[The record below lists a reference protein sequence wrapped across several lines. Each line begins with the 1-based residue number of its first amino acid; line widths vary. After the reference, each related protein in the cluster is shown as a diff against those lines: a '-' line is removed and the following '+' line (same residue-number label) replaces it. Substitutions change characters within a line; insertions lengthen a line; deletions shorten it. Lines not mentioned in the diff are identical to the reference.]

1 MFTCAVNSRSQH
13 ICDHWIL
20 LFYFYQIADKTNEFK
35 NAHKRS
41 LQSAK
46 YLVTK
51 KGNGIKSP
59 NICLQHS
66 VEWKC
71 TVTVLVTLPI

>member
-20 LFYFYQIADKTNEFK
+20 LFYFYQIADKTYEFK

-51 KGNGIKSP
+51 KGNGKKVQYLPPTFSG
-59 NICLQHS
+59 
-66 VEWKC
+66 VEVYSNS
-71 TVTVLVTLPI
+71 TT